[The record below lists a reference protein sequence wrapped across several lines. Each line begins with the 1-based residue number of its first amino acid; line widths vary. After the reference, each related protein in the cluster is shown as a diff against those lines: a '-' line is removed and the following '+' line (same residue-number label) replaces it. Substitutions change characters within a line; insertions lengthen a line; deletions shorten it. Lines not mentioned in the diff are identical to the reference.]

1 VAYITII
8 IIVVL
13 AYVSVYNC
21 LVYASKTTT
30 TEMTVIHYLTFANK
44 LIAYLTSNFY
54 YSGKNDNIFL
64 DNERKHKFSSH
75 KYKQHLHSLY
85 FTHVLQTFSY
95 YLQNISYI

>member
-54 YSGKNDNIFL
+54 YSGKNNNIFWIIRENINL
-64 DNERKHKFSSH
+64 VHISTNNICIACTSH
-75 KYKQHLHSLY
+75 MFCKLFHILPSKY
-85 FTHVLQTFSY
+85 
-95 YLQNISYI
+95 